1 MGIPRPHTATP
12 VLWVQSGDRIEGE
25 RDVTPVDG
33 TPFGCY
39 LILPG
44 GEEDSG
50 SARGRR
56 QIKRPTILYRAKDLA
71 GDVIDLRAS
80 DEVRIVAPNVTGP
93 DPVTWQVVG
102 SPEPFTPP
110 RRLVG
115 FQARLKRVE
124 D

>member
-12 VLWVQSGDRIEGE
+12 ILYIVEGDRIEGE
-25 RDVTPVDG
+25 RDVTPVPG
-33 TPFGCY
+33 TPFGCF
-39 LILPG
+39 LQLPG

-50 SARGRR
+50 TPRGRR
-56 QIKRPTILYRAKDLA
+56 QIKRPTLLFRATDLA
-71 GDVIDLRAS
+71 GDVIDLSSA
-80 DEVRIVAPNVTGP
+80 DELDIVAPLLTGP
-93 DPVTWQVVG
+93 AAVRWQVVG
-102 SPEPFTPP
+102 TPEYLAAP

>member
-1 MGIPRPHTATP
+1 MPIPRPHTATP
-12 VLWVQSGDRIEGE
+12 VLWVQSGERVEGE
-25 RDVTPVDG
+25 RDVSRELG

-50 SARGRR
+50 TPRGRR
-56 QIKRPTILYRAKDLA
+56 NVKRPTLLYRPKDRA
-71 GDVIDLRAS
+71 GDVIRLNSA
-80 DEVRIVAPNVTGP
+80 DELEIIALNATGP
-93 DPVTWQVVG
+93 DPVLWQVVG